1 MPTGCP
7 QITTVYVINQSV
19 SPKFFTNSSTKS
31 FKFHNRKNSR
41 AIESHT
47 RWNAFTFLDR
57 KSIPGRK
64 QEIEDILLVIGSK
77 AFKKVPR

>member
-1 MPTGCP
+1 MC
-7 QITTVYVINQSV
+7 V
-19 SPKFFTNSSTKS
+19 PKF
-31 FKFHNRKNSR
+31 HDRKNFR

-64 QEIEDILLVIGSK
+64 QEIEDILLVIGIK
-77 AFKKVPR
+77 ALRYLKKFLGRF